1 MNIATFGAAV
11 KFDRANFIGVK
22 GEHPVYRSGGIAS
35 LIKGS
40 TGISWGRTS
49 WANKKLYGD
58 NIDKVFAHEGF
69 HYEQQKKLGFANF
82 YGRTIKEYAYYL
94 TTGSRDGAYYKKKA
108 MRQPFVLKQ
117 GETFRYNFD
126 VYPLLDTLDRYLIPN
141 QIHIL
146 PGNFITYKGI
156 PLITDTIK
164 IEVR

>member
-1 MNIATFGAAV
+1 MVVRNIKKIKWIILFSLLCTFSGCWRTLKINGKKQLFLPHETV
-11 KFDRANFIGVK
+11 KIKVTAKFNMRLFYIIEIQSTK
-22 GEHPVYRSGGIAS
+22 GDIEVHPKE
-35 LIKGS
+35 L
-40 TGISWGRTS
+40 
-49 WANKKLYGD
+49 KLTPIPLAD
-58 NIDKVFAHEGF
+58 
-69 HYEQQKKLGFANF
+69 
-82 YGRTIKEYAYYL
+82 TIIV
-94 TTGSRDGAYYKKKA
+94 SGAYYKKKA

-156 PLITDTIK
+156 PLIIDTIK